1 MRCSSQLLKQKGSSK
16 KKENKE
22 HDLKNNILKYS
33 ANEANAKNMIAKA
46 KRIANNN
53 FAPKWVTKEQ
63 ILLSPSNNPNLQRRR
78 KSHEFLSSKKK
89 AKQLNFEEMFE
100 LKQKLLMPK
109 KKKVSKPDN
118 VDEVSN
124 EDRSYL
130 DNNIIYEPEKSNN
143 NAYWS
148 LNKKS
153 VDQVVL
159 K

>member
-1 MRCSSQLLKQKGSSK
+1 
-16 KKENKE
+16 
-22 HDLKNNILKYS
+22 
-33 ANEANAKNMIAKA
+33 
-46 KRIANNN
+46 
-53 FAPKWVTKEQ
+53 
-63 ILLSPSNNPNLQRRR
+63 
-78 KSHEFLSSKKK
+78 
-89 AKQLNFEEMFE
+89 MFE

-143 NAYWS
+143 NAYSS